1 MESGI
6 LGFGIRNVAQGI
18 RNPSSTDKEFGIQW
32 LESGIHGVE
41 FRIQHCLGGACL
53 RLPVLM
59 PLLKCSF
66 SIPGLGLL
74 QLRVVTIVFVF
85 HKYKKTVG

>member
-41 FRIQHCLGGACL
+41 FRIQHCLGQAGL
-53 RLPVLM
+53 RLPLLI
-59 PLLKCSF
+59 PLHLCT
-66 SIPGLGLL
+66 
-74 QLRVVTIVFVF
+74 QLHI
-85 HKYKKTVG
+85 